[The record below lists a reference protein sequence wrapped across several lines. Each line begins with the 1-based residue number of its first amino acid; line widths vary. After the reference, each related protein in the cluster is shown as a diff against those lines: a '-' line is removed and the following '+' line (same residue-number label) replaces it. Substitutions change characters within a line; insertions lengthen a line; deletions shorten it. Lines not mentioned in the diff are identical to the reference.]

1 MSSTRGC
8 PTARQLK
15 LLCLSEL
22 KRGAWGFGALE
33 GMKTIHRKMER
44 VKVWQTNACRA
55 KQRQWDTERP
65 LSKQALPSPVLPH
78 QPHLPLFLTVLSG
91 GSSLSGRG
99 SLYLDCFRQL
109 KARYKLFLSLLA
121 STVVGS
127 T

>member
-8 PTARQLK
+8 PTVRQLK

-22 KRGAWGFGALE
+22 KRREWGFGDLGIWGFGGNE
-33 GMKTIHRKMER
+33 DDSQEMGR

-55 KQRQWDTERP
+55 KQRPWDTERP
-65 LSKQALPSPVLPH
+65 LNKQALPSPVLHH

-99 SLYLDCFRQL
+99 SLSRF
-109 KARYKLFLSLLA
+109 F
-121 STVVGS
+121 
-127 T
+127 